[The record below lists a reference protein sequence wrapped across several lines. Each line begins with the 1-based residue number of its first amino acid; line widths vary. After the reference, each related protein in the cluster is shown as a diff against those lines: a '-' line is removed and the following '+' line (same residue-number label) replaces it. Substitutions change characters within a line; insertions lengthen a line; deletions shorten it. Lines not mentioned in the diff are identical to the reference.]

1 MIEVRLFGGL
11 HNQARGSISAP
22 GAPVQLATGEG
33 ETLGQV
39 LHRLGI
45 TPEEI
50 SNVFLNG
57 RLLPRSTY
65 PMALGYLMA
74 ADSTLSPEEC
84 WAMPVQPGDRVGI
97 FSRKTGLVIV

>member
-11 HNQARGSISAP
+11 HKQVRGSVSGP
-22 GAPVQLATGEG
+22 GAPVQLATGEN

-39 LHRLGI
+39 LQRLGVE
-45 TPEEI
+45 PEDV

-74 ADSTLSPEEC
+74 ADSTLNPEEYL
-84 WAMPVQPGDRVGI
+84 AVPVHPGDRVGI
-97 FSRKTGLVIV
+97 FSRKTGLVVV

>member
-1 MIEVRLFGGL
+1 LIEVRLFGGL
-11 HNQARGSISAP
+11 HKQVRGSVSGP
-22 GAPVQLATGEG
+22 GAPLQLATGES

-39 LHRLGI
+39 LQRLGVK
-45 TPEEI
+45 PEDV

-84 WAMPVQPGDRVGI
+84 WATPVQAGDRVGI
-97 FSRKTGLVIV
+97 FSRKTGLVVV